1 MIQETK
7 NRLRVLLANEPRAYR
22 EAIAAVLREE
32 RPDAS
37 IFEADS
43 SGINCEVAYH
53 RPDLVI
59 CSRATSA
66 VRGLVASWVE
76 LYSDHGPLSL
86 VCVNG
91 RLSEVEGMQLQALL
105 SIVDRVGSPDTG
117 RPALP
122 ARVAL
127 A

>member
-7 NRLRVLLANEPRAYR
+7 NRLRVLLANEPRSYR
-22 EAIAAVLREE
+22 EAIAAVLREAH
-32 RPDAS
+32 PDAS

-43 SGINCEVAYH
+43 SKIHFEVAYH

-86 VCVNG
+86 VCVDG
-91 RLSEVEGMQLQALL
+91 RLAEVEGMQLQALL
-105 SIVDRVGSPDTG
+105 SIVDRVGSPDATR
-117 RPALP
+117 RPLP
-122 ARVAL
+122 ARGAL

>member
-1 MIQETK
+1 MIQQTE
-7 NRLRVLLANEPRAYR
+7 NRLRVLLANEPRSYR
-22 EAIAAVLREE
+22 EAIAAVLRGT
-32 RPDAS
+32 RPEAS
-37 IFEADS
+37 IFEADPS
-43 SGINCEVAYH
+43 AINLEVAYH

-66 VRGLVASWVE
+66 VRVLVASWVE

-86 VCVNG
+86 VCVDG

-105 SIVDRVGSPDTG
+105 SIVDRVGNPDAC
-117 RPALP
+117 RQPLP
-122 ARVAL
+122 VRRAL

>member
-7 NRLRVLLANEPRAYR
+7 NRLRVLLANEPRSYR
-22 EAIAAVLREE
+22 EAIAAVLRET
-32 RPDAS
+32 RPEAS

-43 SGINCEVAYH
+43 SAINLEVAYH

-66 VRGLVASWVE
+66 VRVLVASWVE
-76 LYSDHGPLSL
+76 LYSDYGPLSL
-86 VCVNG
+86 VCVDG

-105 SIVDRVGSPDTG
+105 SIVDRVGSPS
-117 RPALP
+117 P
-122 ARVAL
+122 ARPSL
-127 A
+127 PTRGSLT

>member
-1 MIQETK
+1 MIQETR
-7 NRLRVLLANEPRAYR
+7 NRLRVLLANEPRSYR
-22 EAIAAVLREE
+22 EAIAAVLRET
-32 RPDAS
+32 RPEAS

-43 SGINCEVAYH
+43 SRIHFEVAYY

-86 VCVNG
+86 VYVDG
-91 RLSEVEGMQLQALL
+91 RLSEVEDMQLQALL
-105 SIVDRVGSPDTG
+105 SIVDRVGSPG
-117 RPALP
+117 HARPPLP
-122 ARVAL
+122 TPGAL